1 MRLRALSH
9 ALVLRARSIL
19 LLEVSMYSQQGLIF
33 SSLACDLHLGHT
45 LPDDL
50 EALNVFLKNPAV
62 AGSEKGRRLFVW
74 TSTNA
79 ASGGGGGAESVSVL
93 EASDDQIPKHAR
105 NQAALVFC
113 HNVEAEQEVTR
124 RQQIQCMTL
133 ATAPLEEESKSAAA
147 DDDDDEETEAAAAA
161 AAAAATSSTTW
172 LATLQTFTRQSFLPT
187 IQAVLEDNEGM
198 QQQLQ
203 DKLRQLDVALQQTS
217 RSTRLPHVVLTV
229 PRVLEEAVA
238 NNAAAAEKKDW
249 DTLGLAEKL
258 QDDAFL
264 NDLTATVT
272 EWIVQIRKVTV
283 LPKSTP
289 FLETE
294 DASAAAEEVA
304 FWTQLQTELAHI
316 QEQLNSPAVELT
328 TALLR
333 EAKRFVA
340 TLALENNTGLEQAV
354 AYTSDVTNFLEGFP
368 LQDLQA
374 ASDLDQVAKAV
385 GAIFDHLPKVRQSR
399 YYSLERSIQMLQAV
413 TAVTSDRLDQIL
425 RESFSNL
432 LLMDYK
438 EYETKIRYP
447 VLNVFVQWDD
457 RFAEFKSFCLEQGR
471 RRKQSTG
478 VLSRALDQMTVH
490 SEPLRQRLETLH
502 EFRSSHERLR
512 EVVHTVLRQEEPGA
526 IQQVEQAP
534 RQILGGLALL
544 DLSSTGHKAL
554 ETALEEYDLQ
564 MDAMEERLARLLR
577 DKLTACRVSS
587 LPKTYPGT

>member
-1 MRLRALSH
+1 MGH
-9 ALVLRARSIL
+9 ALPDPIPDAVEAFLQNAATSAT
-19 LLEVSMYSQQGLIF
+19 SQG
-33 SSLACDLHLGHT
+33 SSG
-45 LPDDL
+45 
-50 EALNVFLKNPAV
+50 
-62 AGSEKGRRLFVW
+62 GRRLFVW
-74 TSTNA
+74 TTAN
-79 ASGGGGGAESVSVL
+79 GEL
-93 EASDDQIPKHAR
+93 EACADGDQIPKHAR
-105 NQAALVFC
+105 NQAAIVFC
-113 HNVEAEQEVTR
+113 HNVEAEQPVTR
-124 RQQIQCMTL
+124 RQQLQCMTL
-133 ATAPLEEESKSAAA
+133 ATAAVEQATESA
-147 DDDDDEETEAAAAA
+147 EVTAAAAS
-161 AAAAATSSTTW
+161 TSTTTW
-172 LATLQTFTRQSFLPT
+172 LAALNLYTRQTFLPT

-217 RSTRLPHVVLTV
+217 RSTRLPNVVLNV
-229 PRVLEEAVA
+229 PRVLEDAVA
-238 NNAAAAEKKDW
+238 ANPAAAEKKDW
-249 DTLGLAEKL
+249 ETLGLADKL

-289 FLETE
+289 FLETQ
-294 DASAAAEEVA
+294 DASAAGEEIA

-316 QEQLNSPAVELT
+316 QEQLHSPAVELT

-354 AYTSDVTNFLEGFP
+354 SYTADVTHFLEGFP

-374 ASDLDQVAKAV
+374 ANDLDQVAKAV

-399 YYSLERSIQMLQAV
+399 YYSLERAMQLLQAT
-413 TAVTSDRLDQIL
+413 TAVLSDRLEQIL

-432 LLMDYK
+432 LLMDFK
-438 EYETKIRYP
+438 EYENKIRYP

-457 RFAEFKSFCLEQGR
+457 RWAEFKAFCLEQGR

-478 VLSRALDQMTVH
+478 ALSKALDQMTVH
-490 SEPLRQRLETLH
+490 SEPLRQRLEMLH
-502 EFRSSHERLR
+502 EFRASHERLR
-512 EVVHTVLRQEEPGA
+512 EVVHTVLRQEEPAA

-534 RQILGGLALL
+534 RQLLGGLSLL
-544 DLSSTGHKAL
+544 DLSSKGKMAL
-554 ETALEEYDLQ
+554 ETALEDYDMQ

-577 DKLTACRVSS
+577 DKLQACRVSF
-587 LPKTYPGT
+587 LLFFRF

>member
-1 MRLRALSH
+1 M
-9 ALVLRARSIL
+9 
-19 LLEVSMYSQQGLIF
+19 
-33 SSLACDLHLGHT
+33 HLGLA

-50 EALNVFLKNPAV
+50 EAVDVFLKNPAQQ
-62 AGSEKGRRLFVW
+62 ASSTSSGSGRRLFVW
-74 TSTNA
+74 ITPGDEVT
-79 ASGGGGGAESVSVL
+79 L
-93 EASDDQIPKHAR
+93 EAATDETTLPKQAR

-113 HNVEAEQEVTR
+113 HNVQADQEVTK
-124 RQQIQCMTL
+124 RQQLQCMTL
-133 ATAPLEEESKSAAA
+133 ATAGLNDEGKT
-147 DDDDDEETEAAAAA
+147 DDENT
-161 AAAAATSSTTW
+161 AAAATTTTSW
-172 LATLQTFTRQSFLPT
+172 LTALQMYTRQTFLPT

-229 PRVLEEAVA
+229 PRILEEAVA
-238 NNAAAAEKKDW
+238 AHPAAAQKKDW
-249 DTLGLAEKL
+249 ETLGLADKL

-264 NDLTATVT
+264 NDLTATIH
-272 EWIVQIRKVTV
+272 EWVVQIRKVTL
-283 LPKSTP
+283 LPKATP

-316 QEQLNSPAVELT
+316 QDQLSSPAVELT

-354 AYTSDVTNFLEGFP
+354 AYTADVTHFLEGFP
-368 LQDLQA
+368 LPDLQA
-374 ASDLDQVAKAV
+374 ANDLEQVAKAV
-385 GAIFDHLPKVRQSR
+385 SAIFDHLPKVRQSR
-399 YYSLERSIQMLQAV
+399 YYSLERSIQLLEATTGV
-413 TAVTSDRLDQIL
+413 LVDRLEQIL
-425 RESFSNL
+425 RTSYSNL

-438 EYETKIRYP
+438 EYENKVRFP

-457 RFAEFKSFCLEQGR
+457 RWAEFKSFCVEQGR
-471 RRKQSTG
+471 RRKQATG
-478 VLSRALDQMTVH
+478 VLSKALDQMTVH
-490 SEPLRQRLETLH
+490 SEPLRQRLESVH

-512 EVVHTVLRQEEPGA
+512 EVVHTVLRQEEPAA

-534 RQILGGLALL
+534 RQIMGGLVLL
-544 DLSSTGHKAL
+544 DLTSSGKKAL
-554 ETALEEYDLQ
+554 ETALDEYDLQ

-577 DKLTACRVSS
+577 DKLTACRVSRILS
-587 LPKTYPGT
+587 EVHQVRIKVSPMNTCIHRTRRTCLAYLHASIFS

>member
-1 MRLRALSH
+1 MATHYLSINP
-9 ALVLRARSIL
+9 RSYIYTSSL
-19 LLEVSMYSQQGLIF
+19 FLKS
-33 SSLACDLHLGHT
+33 SSLACDLHLGHA
-45 LPDDL
+45 LPDNL
-50 EALNVFLKNPAV
+50 EAVNVFLKNAASNAP
-62 AGSEKGRRLFVW
+62 GEKGGRRLLVW
-74 TSTNA
+74 TT
-79 ASGGGGGAESVSVL
+79 ASGEL
-93 EASDDQIPKHAR
+93 EASADEHIPKHAR

-113 HNVEAEQEVTR
+113 HNVETEQEVTR

-133 ATAPLEEESKSAAA
+133 ATAALEEAKSAAEE
-147 DDDDDEETEAAAAA
+147 DETEAAAA

-172 LATLQTFTRQSFLPT
+172 LAALQIYTRQTFLPT
-187 IQAVLEDNEGM
+187 ISAVLEDNEGM

-229 PRVLEEAVA
+229 PRILEDAVA
-238 NNAAAAEKKDW
+238 SNPAAAEKKDW
-249 DTLGLAEKL
+249 ETLGLADKL
-258 QDDAFL
+258 QDDTFL
-264 NDLTATVT
+264 NDLTVTVT

-294 DASAAAEEVA
+294 DSSAASEEIA

-316 QEQLNSPAVELT
+316 QDQLSSPAVELT
-328 TALLR
+328 TSLLR

-354 AYTSDVTNFLEGFP
+354 AYTADVTHFLEGFP

-374 ASDLDQVAKAV
+374 ANDLDSVAKAV

-399 YYSLERSIQMLQAV
+399 YYSLERSIQLLEAI
-413 TAVTSDRLDQIL
+413 TAVLSDRLDQIL
-425 RESFSNL
+425 RESSSNL

-457 RFAEFKSFCLEQGR
+457 RFSEYKAFVVEQGR

-478 VLSRALDQMTVH
+478 ALSKALDKMKVH
-490 SEPLRQRLETLH
+490 SEALRQRLETLH

-512 EVVHTVLRQEEPGA
+512 EVVHTVLRQEEPAA

-544 DLSSTGHKAL
+544 DLSSSGHKAL

-577 DKLTACRVSS
+577 DKLTACRVS
-587 LPKTYPGT
+587 LVGNEY